1 VFRQPIENGD
11 TPGRKIAAMKRYMD
25 EELEDNALGL
35 EHRDLGL
42 FDQVVNDVTVD
53 HPDTK
58 AYYDGRK
65 GIDYTELDD
74 DSDDSD
80 EADVDEDD

>member
-1 VFRQPIENGD
+1 MREYKED
-11 TPGRKIAAMKRYMD
+11 
-25 EELEDNALGL
+25 ELEDNALGL

-58 AYYDGRK
+58 EYYDVRK
-65 GIDYTELDD
+65 GIDYTEQDPDDESDD
-74 DSDDSD
+74 D
-80 EADVDEDD
+80 EEDVEDDE

>member
-1 VFRQPIENGD
+1 VSIQVRRESM
-11 TPGRKIAAMKRYMD
+11 REYAD

-35 EHRDLGL
+35 KHRELGL
-42 FDQVVNDVTVD
+42 FDQIVNDVTVD

-65 GIDYTELDD
+65 GIDYSEMDGEEG
-74 DSDDSD
+74 D
-80 EADVDEDD
+80 EEAEEDDEE

>member
-1 VFRQPIENGD
+1 MCARKENSMREY
-11 TPGRKIAAMKRYMD
+11 TD

-35 EHRDLGL
+35 KHRELGV
-42 FDQVVNDVTVD
+42 FDTMVNDITVD

-65 GIDYTELDD
+65 GIDYTEQDD
-74 DSDDSD
+74 GD
-80 EADVDEDD
+80 EGEDE

>member
-1 VFRQPIENGD
+1 MREYTD
-11 TPGRKIAAMKRYMD
+11 D
-25 EELEDNALGL
+25 ELEDNALGL

-65 GIDYTELDD
+65 GIDY
-74 DSDDSD
+74 
-80 EADVDEDD
+80 AAQDEDDESEDDEEDDAADDDE

>member
-1 VFRQPIENGD
+1 MREYTED
-11 TPGRKIAAMKRYMD
+11 
-25 EELEDNALGL
+25 ELEDNALGIK
-35 EHRDLGL
+35 HRDLGL

-65 GIDYTELDD
+65 GIDYTEQDGDDENDD
-74 DSDDSD
+74 DEED
-80 EADVDEDD
+80 AEDDE